1 MLPDAIGVLSIHAK
15 ISSSCVSPYAL
26 SRISLVRRQ
35 LCSGA
40 PHCSSSSSLHSCA
53 GNTSYLVDAHCPHLM
68 NAAPPA
74 SSVIRSSAYQAL
86 ALHSPPHGPYSNTG
100 AVRTH
105 GAKRMASCRA
115 RTIVA
120 ARSNARRKRFG
131 TRRRSAHVRSA
142 TLMGVIFLESSSPAQ
157 PSSRSSDP
165 RAFGCA
171 ADASRRSRHR
181 AVVGS
186 SVPPPPRTSIVGSLC
201 ACISRSARRAA
212 SSPSRLADLADLASS
227 VATPRAPASSPDRAR
242 SPVVR
247 HTPRANSRA
256 TCAGDARTPGGATR
270 ASDALARATASIAAC
285 HCAGDCRS
293 RAAVSGDT
301 ARGTCCARDSGT
313 PRAIHDAAA
322 DAASDPVV
330 ARDATRRIIASQPGA
345 EGAAAEV

>member
-1 MLPDAIGVLSIHAK
+1 M
-15 ISSSCVSPYAL
+15 
-26 SRISLVRRQ
+26 
-35 LCSGA
+35 
-40 PHCSSSSSLHSCA
+40 
-53 GNTSYLVDAHCPHLM
+53 
-68 NAAPPA
+68 
-74 SSVIRSSAYQAL
+74 
-86 ALHSPPHGPYSNTG
+86 
-100 AVRTH
+100 
-105 GAKRMASCRA
+105 
-115 RTIVA
+115 
-120 ARSNARRKRFG
+120 
-131 TRRRSAHVRSA
+131 
-142 TLMGVIFLESSSPAQ
+142 
-157 PSSRSSDP
+157 
-165 RAFGCA
+165 
-171 ADASRRSRHR
+171 
-181 AVVGS
+181 
-186 SVPPPPRTSIVGSLC
+186 PPPPRTSIVGSLC

-270 ASDALARATASIAAC
+270 ASDALARATASRAAC

-345 EGAAAEV
+345 EGTAAGGGGGISISRHVHVSSCVNQDRGSPRGAPVQVRYAGCARGGYADRGGFARGRLPSSPAKAYRICGGAGSPRPVSRKRPRSHEPSDFDEQTRTVALLVCVFSENLESKWCNLNENYVRARLLVHSSSSRNLRRRV

>member
-1 MLPDAIGVLSIHAK
+1 M
-15 ISSSCVSPYAL
+15 
-26 SRISLVRRQ
+26 
-35 LCSGA
+35 
-40 PHCSSSSSLHSCA
+40 
-53 GNTSYLVDAHCPHLM
+53 
-68 NAAPPA
+68 
-74 SSVIRSSAYQAL
+74 
-86 ALHSPPHGPYSNTG
+86 
-100 AVRTH
+100 
-105 GAKRMASCRA
+105 
-115 RTIVA
+115 
-120 ARSNARRKRFG
+120 
-131 TRRRSAHVRSA
+131 
-142 TLMGVIFLESSSPAQ
+142 
-157 PSSRSSDP
+157 
-165 RAFGCA
+165 
-171 ADASRRSRHR
+171 
-181 AVVGS
+181 
-186 SVPPPPRTSIVGSLC
+186 PPPPRTSIVGSLC

-242 SPVVR
+242 SPEVR

-270 ASDALARATASIAAC
+270 ASDALARATASRAAC

-345 EGAAAEV
+345 EGTAAGGGGGISISRHVHVSSCVNQDRGSPRGAPVQVRYAGCARGDTRTAAGSLEVVSRRLPRRRTGSAAEPGRRDRYPGKDPEATNRRILMSRRGRWRFSYAFSV